1 MTFGMFT
8 DFHVRGG
15 NTQAESFDESFDQV
29 MAAEKLGFDTVW
41 LAEHHFSPE
50 RAVLASPMIVASA
63 ICAKTERIR
72 IGLAVQVL
80 PLTNPLRVAEE
91 AATVD
96 HISKGRFEFGIGR
109 SGLTRYYQG
118 YNVQYEESR
127 PRFLEA
133 LAIITKAWNQEQF
146 SYAGQFN
153 SYENVTVVPKP
164 LQQPHPPITV
174 AVAGE
179 DTFPLIGSM
188 GHSIFVSMN
197 TPKEQLINRLAAY
210 TKSRKEAGIED
221 PGGISIRVPVYVAE
235 TRDKAHSEPEE
246 SARHALAYAA
256 QELSQTAASAEAAT
270 RMHRMANTPYSEI
283 LANRVLF
290 GTPDELVERL
300 NILQEELGINGI
312 VMECNYGGRLP
323 YTQVI
328 NSLRLLSEK
337 VMPHF
342 K

>member
-1 MTFGMFT
+1 MNFGMFT

-29 MAAEKLGFDTVW
+29 MAAERLGFDTVW

-210 TKSRKEAGIED
+210 TKSRKEAGMED

-256 QELSQTAASAEAAT
+256 LELSQTAASAEAAT

-290 GTPDELVERL
+290 GTPDEVVERL
-300 NILQEELGINGI
+300 QTLQEELGINGI
-312 VMECNYGGRLP
+312 VMECNYGGRIP
-323 YTQVI
+323 YAKVI
-328 NSLRLLSEK
+328 NSLRLLSEQ

-342 K
+342 N

>member
-1 MTFGMFT
+1 M
-8 DFHVRGG
+8 
-15 NTQAESFDESFDQV
+15 
-29 MAAEKLGFDTVW
+29 
-41 LAEHHFSPE
+41 
-50 RAVLASPMIVASA
+50 
-63 ICAKTERIR
+63 
-72 IGLAVQVL
+72 
-80 PLTNPLRVAEE
+80 
-91 AATVD
+91 
-96 HISKGRFEFGIGR
+96 
-109 SGLTRYYQG
+109 
-118 YNVQYEESR
+118 
-127 PRFLEA
+127 
-133 LAIITKAWNQEQF
+133 
-146 SYAGQFN
+146 
-153 SYENVTVVPKP
+153 TVVPKP

-290 GTPDELVERL
+290 GTPDEVVERL
-300 NILQEELGINGI
+300 QTLQEELGINGI
-312 VMECNYGGRLP
+312 VMECNYGGRIP
-323 YTQVI
+323 YAKVI
-328 NSLRLLSEK
+328 NSLRLLSEQ

-342 K
+342 N

>member
-1 MTFGMFT
+1 
-8 DFHVRGG
+8 
-15 NTQAESFDESFDQV
+15 
-29 MAAEKLGFDTVW
+29 
-41 LAEHHFSPE
+41 
-50 RAVLASPMIVASA
+50 MIVASA

-210 TKSRKEAGIED
+210 TKSRKEAGLED

-290 GTPDELVERL
+290 GTPDEVVERL

-312 VMECNYGGRLP
+312 VMECNYGGRIP
-323 YTQVI
+323 YAKVI
-328 NSLRLLSEK
+328 NSLRLLSEQ

-342 K
+342 N

>member
-1 MTFGMFT
+1 MCIR
-8 DFHVRGG
+8 DSHVRGG
-15 NTQAESFDESFDQV
+15 STQAEAFDESFGQV
-29 MAAEKLGFDTVW
+29 IEAENLGFDTVW

-118 YNVQYEESR
+118 YNVLYEESR

-133 LAIITKAWNQEQF
+133 LAIITKAWEQDQF
-146 SYAGQFN
+146 SYAGQFH

-164 LQQPHPPITV
+164 FQKPHPPITV

-179 DTFPLIGSM
+179 ETFPLIGSM

-197 TPKEQLINRLAAY
+197 TPKEQLTERLTPY
-210 TKSRKEAGIED
+210 KQSRKESGIRE

-235 TRDKAHSEPEE
+235 TTDKAHSEPEE
-246 SARHALAYAA
+246 SARHALSYAA
-256 QELSQTAASAEAAT
+256 QELSQTAASVEAAA
-270 RMHRMANTPYSEI
+270 RMHTMANTPYSEI

-290 GTPDELVERL
+290 GTPDEIVDRL
-300 NILQEELGINGI
+300 NGLQEEFGITGL
-312 VMECNYGGRLP
+312 VMECNYGGRIP
-323 YTQVI
+323 YERVI

-337 VMPHF
+337 VMPNF

>member
-1 MTFGMFT
+1 MNFGMFT

-63 ICAKTERIR
+63 ICAQPERIR

-118 YNVQYEESR
+118 YNVQYEERR

-290 GTPDELVERL
+290 GTPDEVVERL
-300 NILQEELGINGI
+300 QTLQEELGINGI
-312 VMECNYGGRLP
+312 VMECNYGGRIP
-323 YTQVI
+323 YAKVI
-328 NSLRLLSEK
+328 NSLRLLSEQ

-342 K
+342 N

>member
-1 MTFGMFT
+1 MNFGMFT

-29 MAAEKLGFDTVW
+29 MAAERLGFDTVW

-63 ICAKTERIR
+63 ICAQTERIR

-290 GTPDELVERL
+290 GTPDEVVERL
-300 NILQEELGINGI
+300 QTLQEELGINGI
-312 VMECNYGGRLP
+312 VMECNYGGRIP
-323 YTQVI
+323 YAKVI
-328 NSLRLLSEK
+328 NSLRLLSEQ

-342 K
+342 N

>member
-1 MTFGMFT
+1 ME
-8 DFHVRGG
+8 
-15 NTQAESFDESFDQV
+15 AER
-29 MAAEKLGFDTVW
+29 LGFDTVW

-127 PRFLEA
+127 PRCLEA

-197 TPKEQLINRLAAY
+197 TPREQLIDRLAAY
-210 TKSRKEAGIED
+210 TKSRKEAGIKD

-283 LANRVLF
+283 LSNRVLF

-300 NILQEELGINGI
+300 KDLQEELGINGI
-312 VMECNYGGRLP
+312 VMECNYGGRIP
-323 YTQVI
+323 YAQVI

>member
-1 MTFGMFT
+1 
-8 DFHVRGG
+8 
-15 NTQAESFDESFDQV
+15 
-29 MAAEKLGFDTVW
+29 MAAERLGFDTVW

-290 GTPDELVERL
+290 GTPDEVVERL
-300 NILQEELGINGI
+300 QTLQEELGINGI
-312 VMECNYGGRLP
+312 VMECNYGGRIP
-323 YTQVI
+323 YAKVI
-328 NSLRLLSEK
+328 NSLRLLSEQ

-342 K
+342 N

>member
-1 MTFGMFT
+1 
-8 DFHVRGG
+8 
-15 NTQAESFDESFDQV
+15 
-29 MAAEKLGFDTVW
+29 
-41 LAEHHFSPE
+41 
-50 RAVLASPMIVASA
+50 MIVASA

-290 GTPDELVERL
+290 GTPDEVVERL
-300 NILQEELGINGI
+300 QTLQEELGINGI
-312 VMECNYGGRLP
+312 VMECNYGGRIP
-323 YTQVI
+323 YAKVI
-328 NSLRLLSEK
+328 NSLRLLSEQ

-342 K
+342 N

>member
-1 MTFGMFT
+1 MNFGMFT

-29 MAAEKLGFDTVW
+29 MAAERLGFDTVW

-256 QELSQTAASAEAAT
+256 QELSQTAASPEAAT

-290 GTPDELVERL
+290 GTPDEVVERL
-300 NILQEELGINGI
+300 QTLQEELGINGI
-312 VMECNYGGRLP
+312 VMECNYGGRIP
-323 YTQVI
+323 YAKVI
-328 NSLRLLSEK
+328 NSLRLLSEQ

-342 K
+342 N

>member
-1 MTFGMFT
+1 MNFGMFT

-210 TKSRKEAGIED
+210 TKSRKEAGLED

-290 GTPDELVERL
+290 GTPDEVVERL
-300 NILQEELGINGI
+300 QTLQEELGINGI
-312 VMECNYGGRLP
+312 VMECNYGGRIP
-323 YTQVI
+323 YAKVI
-328 NSLRLLSEK
+328 NSLRLLSEQ

-342 K
+342 N

>member
-1 MTFGMFT
+1 MNFGMFT

-290 GTPDELVERL
+290 GTPDEVVERL
-300 NILQEELGINGI
+300 QTLQEELGINGI
-312 VMECNYGGRLP
+312 VMECNYGGRIP
-323 YTQVI
+323 YAKVI
-328 NSLRLLSEK
+328 NSLRLLSEQ

-342 K
+342 N

>member
-1 MTFGMFT
+1 MNFGMFT

-15 NTQAESFDESFDQV
+15 STQAEAFDESFGQV
-29 MAAEKLGFDTVW
+29 IEAENLGFDTVW

-63 ICAKTERIR
+63 ICARTERIR

-118 YNVQYEESR
+118 YNVLYEESR

-133 LAIITKAWNQEQF
+133 LAIITEAWEQDQF
-146 SYAGQFN
+146 SYAGQFH

-164 LQQPHPPITV
+164 FQKPHPPITV

-179 DTFPLIGSM
+179 ETFPLIGSM

-197 TPKEQLINRLAAY
+197 TPKEQLTERLTSY
-210 TKSRKEAGIED
+210 KQSRKESGIRE

-235 TRDKAHSEPEE
+235 TTDKAHSEPEE
-246 SARHALAYAA
+246 SARHALSYAA
-256 QELSQTAASAEAAT
+256 QELSQTAASVEAAA
-270 RMHRMANTPYSEI
+270 RMHTMANTPYSEI

-290 GTPDELVERL
+290 GTPDEIVDRL
-300 NILQEELGINGI
+300 NGLQEEFGITGL
-312 VMECNYGGRLP
+312 VMECNYGGRIP
-323 YTQVI
+323 YERVI

-337 VMPHF
+337 VMPNF

>member
-1 MTFGMFT
+1 MNFGMFT

-29 MAAEKLGFDTVW
+29 MAAERLGFDTVW

-312 VMECNYGGRLP
+312 VMECNYGGRIP
-323 YTQVI
+323 YAKVI
-328 NSLRLLSEK
+328 NSLRLLSEQ

-342 K
+342 N

>member
-1 MTFGMFT
+1 MNFGMFT

-29 MAAEKLGFDTVW
+29 MAAERLGFDTVW

-109 SGLTRYYQG
+109 SGLTRYYRG

-210 TKSRKEAGIED
+210 TKSRNEAGIED

-290 GTPDELVERL
+290 GTPDEVVERL
-300 NILQEELGINGI
+300 QTLQEELGINGI
-312 VMECNYGGRLP
+312 VMECNYGGRIP
-323 YTQVI
+323 YAKVI
-328 NSLRLLSEK
+328 NSLRLLSEQ

-342 K
+342 N

>member
-1 MTFGMFT
+1 MNFGMFT

-29 MAAEKLGFDTVW
+29 MEAERLGFDTVW

-197 TPKEQLINRLAAY
+197 TPREQLIDRLAAY
-210 TKSRKEAGIED
+210 TKSRKEAGIKD
-221 PGGISIRVPVYVAE
+221 RGGISIRVPVYVAE

-283 LANRVLF
+283 LSNRVLF

-300 NILQEELGINGI
+300 KDLQEELGINGI
-312 VMECNYGGRLP
+312 VMECNYGGRIP
-323 YTQVI
+323 YAQVI

>member
-1 MTFGMFT
+1 MNFGMFT

-29 MAAEKLGFDTVW
+29 MAAERLGFDTVW

-133 LAIITKAWNQEQF
+133 LAIITKAWSQEQF

-197 TPKEQLINRLAAY
+197 TPREQLIDRLTAY
-210 TKSRKEAGIED
+210 TKSRKEAGIKD

-283 LANRVLF
+283 LSNRVLF
-290 GTPDELVERL
+290 GTPDDLVERL
-300 NILQEELGINGI
+300 KNLQEELGINGI
-312 VMECNYGGRLP
+312 VMECNYGGRIP
-323 YTQVI
+323 YAKVI
-328 NSLRLLSEK
+328 NSLRLLSEQ

-342 K
+342 N